1 MIPKKIIFLAVV
13 MVLLTACSYSGTSQE
28 TISVTKDHLL
38 SETSEKELSLN
49 TETAMVQKQEVESAD
64 KTTVAAEMNESTDV
78 SSDMKS
84 GCELKKLG
92 YNPIEK
98 ETGKTGKLD
107 WGEMGLYWDR
117 NIIQEFFYPDVQE
130 ICEEAFGDYLS
141 PLQAVIEILRP
152 FDKQYRTDKQTANV
166 SSGRC
171 EFYLFL
177 QPGIALVSIEDCGE
191 TYHTTF
197 RILRE
202 EEAEGI
208 RVLEIPPFGGIGI
221 AGKEHK
227 PEIPNY
233 DTHIAVTDGRDA
245 VYSKADIQHVFDSN
259 LQRIT
264 EEIFSDYVQ
273 ALQGLY
279 MLAEQE
285 GYGDYSFVIQD
296 ITTYLQDG
304 DFETTVIGD
313 NYCEF
318 TLLLAVPDRA
328 RVTIK
333 KEGTQYITT
342 FRLLKDGE
350 FPIKI
355 KAG

>member
-1 MIPKKIIFLAVV
+1 MISPKIIFLAVV
-13 MVLLTACSYSGTSQE
+13 MVLLTTRSYSGTSQE
-28 TISVTKDHLL
+28 IISVTKDHLL

-49 TETAMVQKQEVESAD
+49 TETAMVQKQELELAD

-98 ETGKTGKLD
+98 ETGKTGKLE

-130 ICEEAFGDYLS
+130 ICEEAFG
-141 PLQAVIEILRP
+141 
-152 FDKQYRTDKQTANV
+152 
-166 SSGRC
+166 
-171 EFYLFL
+171 
-177 QPGIALVSIEDCGE
+177 
-191 TYHTTF
+191 
-197 RILRE
+197 
-202 EEAEGI
+202 
-208 RVLEIPPFGGIGI
+208 GIGI

-227 PEIPNY
+227 PETPNY
-233 DTHIAVTDGRDA
+233 DTHTAVTDGGDA

-296 ITTYLQDG
+296 ITTYFRDG
-304 DFETTVIGD
+304 YFETTVIGD

-350 FPIKI
+350 FPIEI